1 MSILS
6 RLERIARTSF
16 DALAASRQN
25 TSATAHWLARRFF
38 DEIQNSDRG
47 KEPKRLLR
55 YTDRV
60 FSQGNEDGVLREIFQ
75 RVGIASHT
83 AIEVGT
89 GDGTENNTMYLL
101 FQGWKCLW
109 VEADTR
115 LTTSIVKTH
124 QRWLQSGTLRLHNS
138 MISQANTFE
147 IIGPFAQEYGDRLD
161 LLSIDIDSQDYWV
174 LQAALKFA
182 KPRVVVIEYNGNL
195 PPSVSITVPLNHS
208 ERWSGGVFYGASLAA
223 LNSLLEKDYALVGC
237 TPNGVNAFWVR
248 RDLKLSEFAEP
259 FTVENHFQPW
269 PFPPLLGNRVDWVR
283 V

>member
-6 RLERIARTSF
+6 RLERIARTTF
-16 DALAASRQN
+16 DALTASGQN
-25 TSATAHWLARRFF
+25 TAVTAHCLAKRFF
-38 DEIQNSDRG
+38 DEIQNSDRA
-47 KEPKRLLR
+47 KEPKRLLH

-60 FSQGNEDGVLREIFQ
+60 FSQGIEDGVLQEIFR
-75 RVGIASHT
+75 RVGVASHT

-115 LTTSIVKTH
+115 LTNRILKTH
-124 QRWLQSGTLRLHNS
+124 QRWLQSGTLQLHNS
-138 MISQANTFE
+138 MISQANTFDL
-147 IIGPFAQEYGDRLD
+147 IGPFAQEYSDGLD

-182 KPRVVVIEYNGNL
+182 KPRVVVMEYNGNL

-208 ERWSGGVFYGASLAA
+208 EPKGVFYGASLAA

>member
-16 DALAASRQN
+16 DALIASRQN
-25 TSATAHWLARRFF
+25 TAATEYWLAKRFF
-38 DEIQNSDRG
+38 DEIQNSDRA

-60 FSQGNEDGVLREIFQ
+60 FSQGIEDGVLREIFR
-75 RVGIASHT
+75 RVGIASQT

-109 VEADTR
+109 VEADTK
-115 LTTSIVKTH
+115 LTNSILKTH
-124 QRWLQSGTLRLHNS
+124 QRWLKSGDLQLHS
-138 MISQANTFE
+138 AMITQANTLDLM
-147 IIGPFAQEYGDRLD
+147 GPFAKEYGEALD

-174 LQAALKFA
+174 LQAALKLA
-182 KPRVVVIEYNGNL
+182 KPRVVVMEYNGNL
-195 PPSVSITVPLNHS
+195 PPSVSITVPLNIS
-208 ERWSGGVFYGASLAA
+208 EHKGVFYGASLAA

-248 RDLKLSEFAEP
+248 RDLNLSEFAEP

-283 V
+283 I

>member
-16 DALAASRQN
+16 DALIASRQN
-25 TSATAHWLARRFF
+25 TAVIAHWLAKRFF
-38 DEIQNSDRG
+38 DEIQNSDRA

-60 FSQGNEDGVLREIFQ
+60 FSQGIEDGVLQEIFR

-109 VEADTR
+109 VEADTK
-115 LTTSIVKTH
+115 LTNSILKTH
-124 QRWLQSGTLRLHNS
+124 QRWLQNGTLRLHNS
-138 MISQANTFE
+138 MISQANTFDL
-147 IIGPFAQEYGDRLD
+147 IGPFAQEYGDGLD

-182 KPRVVVIEYNGNL
+182 KPRVVAMEYNGNL

-208 ERWSGGVFYGASLAA
+208 ESKGVFYGASLAA

-248 RDLKLSEFAEP
+248 GDLNLSKFAEP

-269 PFPPLLGNRVDWVR
+269 PFAPLPGNQVDWVR

>member
-1 MSILS
+1 MGILS

-16 DALAASRQN
+16 GALNDSRQN
-25 TSATAHWLARRFF
+25 TAATAHWLAKGFF
-38 DEIQNSDRG
+38 DGIQSSDRA

-60 FSQGNEDGVLREIFQ
+60 FSQGIEDGVLQEIFR
-75 RVGIASHT
+75 RVGVASHT

-109 VEADTR
+109 VEADTV
-115 LTTSIVKTH
+115 LTSRTLKTH
-124 QRWLQSGTLRLHNS
+124 RRWLESGTLQLNNS
-138 MISQANTFE
+138 MISQANTFDL
-147 IIGPFAQEYGDRLD
+147 IGPFAQEYSDALD

-182 KPRVVVIEYNGNL
+182 KPRVVVMEYNGNL

-208 ERWSGGVFYGASLAA
+208 EPKGVFYGASLPA

-248 RDLKLSEFAEP
+248 RDLNLSEFAEP

-269 PFPPLLGNRVDWVR
+269 PFPPLLDNRVDWVR